1 MRAAAGAAQQKPN
14 LPPQDCR
21 AIAAELPQAGEF
33 WSTGD
38 RGRAAVRRY
47 A

>member
-1 MRAAAGAAQQKPN
+1 M
-14 LPPQDCR
+14 PPQDCR

-33 WSTGD
+33 VPFGNRD
-38 RGRAAVRRY
+38 RAAVRRY